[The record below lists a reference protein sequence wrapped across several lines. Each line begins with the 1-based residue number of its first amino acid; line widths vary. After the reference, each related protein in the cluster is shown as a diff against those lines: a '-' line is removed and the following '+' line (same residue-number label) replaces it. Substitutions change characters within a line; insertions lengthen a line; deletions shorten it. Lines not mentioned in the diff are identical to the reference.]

1 MKWRVST
8 TEAEARPHPAPAADV
23 KNRADGTGAA
33 PRHPHRAVLPPF
45 PPRQQMRKTVQTAPA
60 QPPAESPAAY
70 GLIFFRG
77 KPMSNMGEKHKG
89 RGKAGKLSV
98 VPILWEP
105 QAETDVS
112 TPHLRG

>member
-8 TEAEARPHPAPAADV
+8 TEAEAHPHSAPAADV
-23 KNRADGTGAA
+23 KTVQTVPPAV

-45 PPRQQMRKTVQTAPA
+45 PPRKQMRKTVQKAPA
-60 QPPAESPAAY
+60 QRPAESPAAY
-70 GLIFFRG
+70 GQIFFCG

-98 VPILWEP
+98 VPILWES

>member
-8 TEAEARPHPAPAADV
+8 TEAEARPHPAPAAD
-23 KNRADGTGAA
+23 A
-33 PRHPHRAVLPPF
+33 
-45 PPRQQMRKTVQTAPA
+45 KTAQTAPV
-60 QPPAESPAAY
+60 QRPAESPAAY

-77 KPMSNMGEKHKG
+77 KPMSNMGEKHKS
-89 RGKAGKLSV
+89 RGKAGKLSL
-98 VPILWEP
+98 VPILWES